1 MKLTTEDIE
10 IIINEHRVSLETF
23 TEYREMLQDDT
34 SETIADVIENANW
47 EGEEVNLGFEQGYL
61 AALNMLLEESKETI
75 TI

>member
-1 MKLTTEDIE
+1 MNIQR
-10 IIINEHRVSLETF
+10 IINKHRVSLETF

-47 EGEEVNLGFEQGYL
+47 EGKEVNLGFEQGYL
-61 AALNMLLEESKETI
+61 AALNMLLKESKETI